1 METLPPPERTEF
13 FLNRLLDYILR
24 THISYDKAFHEISRR
39 YRVPK
44 WLYNTYYKLGYYVV
58 LYYYGLQWLAAQ
70 HGYGVKKGAAIAFFR
85 DIGYSVRKL
94 VRILDRE
101 TRDLGIVHRLSIRYS
116 YPEYIVRDLLE
127 YMDPN
132 ELEKYLKALNE
143 KRYWIRVN
151 TLKTTID
158 RVIKCLKKNNIGFD
172 IHHILPYMIR
182 IRKPK
187 WFKPSSIECIVK
199 GEAIPQDLASAYVVE
214 ALHKLP
220 GKNILDACSAPGLK
234 ISHLYMLDNNIRCI
248 ACDISW
254 NRSIILKDILRQHN
268 IPIHTINVLNCDST
282 EISFNLIFE
291 RALVDAPCSGSGSV
305 PGDPA
310 VKIAIRRKG
319 KLDYYYNL
327 QKRILENVLQ
337 YSRYVVYSV
346 CSIHP
351 LEGEEVIQYI
361 VDHGLA
367 SPIDIKL
374 PLRKAYSGYGVSG
387 ETFRTY
393 PHIDG
398 CQGFYIAVL
407 EASRK

>member
-13 FLNRLLDYILR
+13 YLNRLLDYILK
-24 THISYDKAFHEISRR
+24 THVSYDRAFFEISRR

-94 VRILDRE
+94 IRMLNRE
-101 TRDLGIVHRLSIRYS
+101 TKSLSLIHRLSIRYS

-127 YMDPN
+127 HMDSN
-132 ELEKYLKALNE
+132 ELEKFLKALNE
-143 KRYWIRVN
+143 RKYWIRVN
-151 TLKTTID
+151 TLRTTID
-158 RVIKCLKKNNIGFD
+158 HILRCLKKNNVGFD

-182 IRKPK
+182 VRRPK
-187 WFKPSSIECIVK
+187 WFKPSTIECIANGK
-199 GEAIPQDLASAYVVE
+199 AIPQDLASAYVVE
-214 ALHKLP
+214 ALSRLP
-220 GKNILDACSAPGLK
+220 GNTVLDACSAPGLK
-234 ISHLYMLDNNIRCI
+234 LSHLYMLDKNIQCI

-254 NRSIILKDILRQHN
+254 NRSIVIKKILREHG
-268 IPIHTINVLNCDST
+268 IPIYTVNILNCDST
-282 EISFNLIFE
+282 EISFNKLFD
-291 RALVDAPCSGSGSV
+291 RALIDAPCSGSGSV

-310 VKIAIRRKG
+310 VKLAIRRKG
-319 KLDYYYNL
+319 KLEYYNEL
-327 QKRILENVLQ
+327 QKELIENILQ
-337 YSRYVVYSV
+337 HSRYVVYSV

-351 LEGEEVIQYI
+351 LEGEEVVQYI

-367 SPIDIKL
+367 RLVDIRL
-374 PLRKAYSGYGVSG
+374 PLRRAYKGYSVS
-387 ETFRTY
+387 EKTFRTY